1 MSVSFISFMLFVAM
15 LLASVLIAAGAGI
28 RTFLKRGKASSPRA
42 SQLTAPSDRVQFADL
57 LLLVAVAATWY
68 NVSSG
73 WVAEFAIYPIYPD
86 MNQFGPQVFHGFGK
100 AYLSRLPVIILP
112 AGVMFLV
119 WALLLWVPARGV
131 SMKSIWLAVALCT
144 AFVAITPLPA
154 GAQGQMYDKGFSVVL
169 YDRLI
174 WSNGVRAVL
183 FTLIGLLA
191 LYIVHQRWH
200 PVNRADA

>member
-1 MSVSFISFMLFVAM
+1 MLFVAM

-28 RTFLKRGKASSPRA
+28 HTFLKRGKAASPRA

-112 AGVMFLV
+112 AGVMFLA

-131 SMKSIWLAVALCT
+131 SMKSIWLGVALCA

-154 GAQGQMYDKGFSVVL
+154 GAQGEMYDKGFSVVL

-174 WSNGVRAVL
+174 WSNGVRAVI
-183 FTLIGLLA
+183 FTLLGLLA
-191 LYIVHQRWH
+191 LYVVRQRWH
-200 PVNRADA
+200 AMNRADA